1 MLVKMQGENNIEIKL
16 DNMYFNCHSVFRR
29 YRMKKL
35 SLLLFTIP
43 LFLISCSNS
52 KNLKEQRE
60 SEFAIRIQQLDREG
74 YFDYL
79 KFNARSINNDEEY
92 ESITRFISEPKEVIE
107 ELRLEE
113 HGAEKVDLIEKLFFK
128 TTVDDLSETF
138 LALDENLSEKFNE
151 ALKDI
156 SCETNNTSRSIKDKI
171 TTCFACD
178 MENANKTRGI
188 FESNF
193 DADTLLWYT
202 GFCVATTA
210 GCIAA
215 SAGWFWVRIAG
226 IVAAAAGAAS
236 MTTQIIIWAT
246 NSDLLKLSSAVTKR
260 DTKTINVI
268 LNSLVGNALGIIYT
282 ETATT
287 VVICSMTLFGKGL
300 MIKVTEFMTC
310 LASLLF

>member
-1 MLVKMQGENNIEIKL
+1 
-16 DNMYFNCHSVFRR
+16 
-29 YRMKKL
+29 MKKL

-60 SEFAIRIQQLDREG
+60 SEFALRIQQLDREG

-79 KFNARSINNDEEY
+79 
-92 ESITRFISEPKEVIE
+92 
-107 ELRLEE
+107 
-113 HGAEKVDLIEKLFFK
+113 
-128 TTVDDLSETF
+128 
-138 LALDENLSEKFNE
+138 KFNE

-268 LNSLVGNALGIIYT
+268 LNSPVGNALGIIYT